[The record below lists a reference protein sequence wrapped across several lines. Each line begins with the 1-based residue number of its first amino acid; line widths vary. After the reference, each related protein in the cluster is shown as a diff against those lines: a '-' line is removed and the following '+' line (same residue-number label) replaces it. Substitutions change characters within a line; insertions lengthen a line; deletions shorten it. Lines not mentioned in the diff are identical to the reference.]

1 MIQEDQP
8 IRCPMTVGVENG
20 TQTPGRKM
28 LVRERDGINASRRL
42 KCKAKWQAHWESAH
56 EKRGREQHGRSQ
68 WA

>member
-28 LVRERDGINASRRL
+28 LVRERDGISASRRL
-42 KCKAKWQAHWESAH
+42 KCKAK
-56 EKRGREQHGRSQ
+56 
-68 WA
+68 